1 MSLKK
6 MENKSDILE
15 EYDFSKGIRGK
26 YTKRYAE
33 GTNIVAIDPDI
44 SEYFPDQESVNSSLR
59 SLMSIIK
66 RRFPKSSSVRR
77 HVVVHK

>member
-1 MSLKK
+1 MKK
-6 MENKSDILE
+6 MENDPDILE

-66 RRFPKSSSVRR
+66 RRLPKRSEIHRR
-77 HVVVHK
+77 VVIHK

>member
-1 MSLKK
+1 MKK
-6 MENKSDILE
+6 MENDSDLLE

-26 YTKRYAE
+26 YTKRYTE

-66 RRFPKSSSVRR
+66 RRLPKSSSVRR